1 MRSPITT
8 IRASRSPALVN
19 RSDVALPAEL
29 CRLRRSGARFDD
41 ALRDEKPDVASINT
55 YSDSHADYA
64 VTALEAGCHVFVE
77 KPLATTVADA
87 ERVVAAARANGR
99 KLVVGYILR
108 HHPSWMRLIA
118 EARALGGPYVFRMNL
133 NQQSSGP
140 TWETHKQL
148 MQTTSPIV
156 DCGVHYVDVM
166 CQITDARP
174 VEVRGMGL
182 RLTDEIDPDMY
193 NYGHLQVLFDDGS
206 VGWYE
211 AGWGP
216 MMSETAFF
224 VKDVISPNGCVSIVM
239 DESAKS
245 DDIDTHTKTSRIRIH
260 RAATGAD
267 GKFAEPTRCCRCRA
281 SPATRRSATASRP
294 SAEGDPRGP
303 RPDPPHGRRGAVARR
318 LPRRRRERADRPG
331 RQTVKE
337 TALGALNLENIKK
350 SFGKVEVLKG
360 IDLDVKDGE
369 FVRLRRAV
377 GLRQVHAAARHRRAG
392 GRDLRRRPDRRQ
404 AASTLCRRPSAA
416 SPWCSRPTRSIRI
429 SPCATIW
436 GSA

>member
-1 MRSPITT
+1 MTLGAQIFIGQFVTNWNAVLAALSLAILPVLVLYLIFSRQLIRGITVGSRQMNAERPLRVLVAGLGNMGRSHALAYHNNPGFEI
-8 IRASRSPALVN
+8 AALVN
-19 RSDVALPAEL
+19 RSTSR
-29 CRLRRSGARFDD
+29 CRRSSRATRIRRSFEE

-64 VTALEAGCHVFVE
+64 VMAMEAGCHVFVE

-87 ERVVAAARANGR
+87 ERVVAAAKANGR

-133 NQQSSGP
+133 NQQSSGA

-156 DCGVHYVDVM
+156 DCGVHYLDVM
-166 CQITDARP
+166 CQITDAKP

-182 RLTDEIDPDMY
+182 RLSDEIAPDMY

-224 VKDVISPNGCVSIVM
+224 VKDVISPKGCVSIVM
-239 DESAKS
+239 NEGAKS
-245 DDIDTHTKTSRIRIH
+245 DDIDTHTKTSTIRIH
-260 RAATGAD
+260 RAATGA
-267 GKFAEPTRCCRCRA
+267 GRQVRQRPTEMLSMAGRA
-281 SPATRRSATASRP
+281 GPPGALRP
-294 SAEGDPRGP
+294 RAGLPAEGDPRGH
-303 RPDPPHGRRGAVARR
+303 RPDAPHGRRGAVARR
-318 LPRRRRERADRPG
+318 LPRRRRERAH
-331 RQTVKE
+331 RQ
-337 TALGALNLENIKK
+337 
-350 SFGKVEVLKG
+350 
-360 IDLDVKDGE
+360 
-369 FVRLRRAV
+369 
-377 GLRQVHAAARHRRAG
+377 G
-392 GRDLRRRPDRRQ
+392 GRISETTN
-404 AASTLCRRPSAA
+404 AATSRA
-416 SPWCSRPTRSIRI
+416 SWAP
-429 SPCATIW
+429 
-436 GSA
+436 